1 MTDIKQAIAL
11 TRRGDKLAWFNH
23 IRSFDMHEER
33 SSLVDEARY
42 YSMDEN
48 IPLVSLS
55 EGTIQENL
63 FIINPDN
70 VEIIVMSLRFVK
82 EGNKN
87 KPEFTTLYHGT
98 MEYNEEGYFYL
109 LQVIYTN
116 RLDDCR
122 AYDTYEL
129 AMAGAR
135 DIVAHHPDSHVAVHK
150 IHKTCGT
157 IGKMRGQYDSE
168 YDYIGKSVDEIY
180 QRVMSRVISEV
191 TAYDP
196 DHKRWYTVMWNG
208 NHMAW
213 DMSYNKLKANYD
225 KMQSCSYGP
234 DDAPG
239 DPLRWT
245 MCDST
250 GWWYYPSDYDLHP
263 ELFTMLEE

>member
-1 MTDIKQAIAL
+1 MSNTKRAL
-11 TRRGDKLAWFNH
+11 TFTQVYDKSYFGYNRACDICAEQDMLADM
-23 IRSFDMHEER
+23 IRYQSMER
-33 SSLVDEARY
+33 N
-42 YSMDEN
+42 M
-48 IPLVSLS
+48 PLMKMN
-55 EGTIQENL
+55 NL
-63 FIINPDN
+63 GPVTEHLYIINPDN
-70 VEIIVMSLRFVK
+70 VEIIVVSLQFVK
-82 EGNKN
+82 KDNKA
-87 KPEFTTLYHGT
+87 KPEFTTLYHDT
-98 MEYNEEGYFYL
+98 MKYNEDYFYI
-109 LQVIYTN
+109 LQVIN
-116 RLDDCR
+116 ANSLDECK
-122 AYDTYEL
+122 AYDRYDL
-129 AMAGAR
+129 AMIEAR

-208 NHMAW
+208 DHMAW
-213 DMSYNKLKANYD
+213 DMSYNKLKTNYD
-225 KMQSCSYGP
+225 KIQSYSY
-234 DDAPG
+234 APG
-239 DPLRWT
+239 DPLQWT